1 VALKRAVV
9 MAMVLLPVWVHAAG
23 SDLKVRVSP
32 QRGLAPADI
41 AVTVTLT
48 ANDDNRLLEVAV
60 ESPLFYQATAVD
72 LDGARAPMVRDVRF
86 RRLPAGDYEVRVLVT
101 DAEGNERASARRF
114 LSVS

>member
-1 VALKRAVV
+1 MTRAVAIAV
-9 MAMVLLPVWVHAAG
+9 VLLPVWVQAAG

-41 AVTVTLT
+41 AVTVTLP
-48 ANDDNRLLEVAV
+48 ANDANRLLEVAV
-60 ESPLFYQATAVD
+60 ESPLFYEATAVD

-86 RRLPAGDYEVRVLVT
+86 RHLPAGDYEVRILVT
-101 DAEGNERASARRF
+101 DAEGHERASARRF